1 MIILSTWLL
10 WTFRYIFLLT
20 NRLQWFVSMPFH
32 FFMRDIES
40 NFSHAYFWVSIPL
53 RITYSIVSYIILF
66 PIRLINTLYF
76 DFIIFLLTFLQ
87 NVIFDL
93 FAPHY
98 PDISVF
104 KYILFWIIH
113 LPLRIVI
120 SLWRIFLAL
129 IQSLL
134 AVTSDLFFP
143 RLTLFHGTNIDF
155 AQNIAHEG
163 KWLVGSGNYVG
174 SGVYFAMNPDVAKH
188 YGRNHHDKM
197 AIVVARVMLF
207 PCRPP
212 ASFSER
218 IRNKIGND
226 GDFIT
231 KNMHLCRSMQHWRD
245 NPKWHEFTILNP
257 KCNEGK
263 RFFRV
268 RTICVTGKWLPKRVK
283 NGISFWPG
291 NLQGWLLSVCSLCLL
306 LLLISGLTNLNIIPA
321 NYSSAINKIPGNV
334 KRIISNNITKLLP
347 AEKEKVAE
355 YRKDDAK
362 IHLVFVIKKWNILQF
377 W

>member
-1 MIILSTWLL
+1 
-10 WTFRYIFLLT
+10 
-20 NRLQWFVSMPFH
+20 
-32 FFMRDIES
+32 
-40 NFSHAYFWVSIPL
+40 
-53 RITYSIVSYIILF
+53 
-66 PIRLINTLYF
+66 
-76 DFIIFLLTFLQ
+76 
-87 NVIFDL
+87 
-93 FAPHY
+93 
-98 PDISVF
+98 
-104 KYILFWIIH
+104 
-113 LPLRIVI
+113 
-120 SLWRIFLAL
+120 
-129 IQSLL
+129 
-134 AVTSDLFFP
+134 
-143 RLTLFHGTNIDF
+143 
-155 AQNIAHEG
+155 
-163 KWLVGSGNYVG
+163 
-174 SGVYFAMNPDVAKH
+174 
-188 YGRNHHDKM
+188 M

-306 LLLISGLTNLNIIPA
+306 LLLVIGLTNLNIIPA
-321 NYSSAINKIPGNV
+321 NYLSAINEFPKNV
-334 KRIISNNITKLLP
+334 KNIISNNMTKLLP

-355 YRKDDAK
+355 YRRDDLKTISNPKNDIK
-362 IHLVFVIKKWNILQF
+362 IHLVFMCYFEIKKAGQNIPPFLLSSRGLVF
-377 W
+377 TCPSLLPFPDCEAVHEPPTTLRLEL